1 MEKMTACPV
10 SEKPEE
16 AVIPV
21 PYTRTDGGGV
31 TQEDI
36 YPLAEFLPA

>member
-21 PYTRTDGGGV
+21 PYTRTDGGV